1 MEFDANALRSRL
13 AGRRIGN
20 LLHYRE
26 TVDSTNRVA
35 MGLAREGAAEGT
47 VVMADRQT
55 AGKGRLQRVWQSPP
69 GCNIYLSV
77 ILRPTASPS
86 EASRLT
92 LLAGVAIAEAIASI
106 CPAGVTIKWPND
118 VLIRGRKVCGILAE
132 MATVGGACTVILG
145 IGLNVNIRKEDF
157 DPGHRDTATSL
168 FEETGRMHCR
178 EDVVFLICEW
188 LERSYESFRRKG
200 FAPIREKWIARS
212 DMTGKCI
219 RVLFRDEVQE
229 GVMAGIDL
237 DGALLIADRQG
248 DVRRIL
254 AGDATIIKD

>member
-1 MEFDANALRSRL
+1 MQFDTDELRIRL
-13 AGRRIGN
+13 TGKTIGCVF
-20 LLHYRE
+20 HYLE
-26 TVDSTNRVA
+26 TVDSTNHVA
-35 MGLAREGAAEGT
+35 LRLAQEGAPEGT

-77 ILRPTASPS
+77 ILRPTASPP
-86 EASRLT
+86 EASRIT
-92 LLAGVAIAEAIASI
+92 LLSGVAIAEAIASI

-132 MATVGGACTVILG
+132 MATVGGSRAVILG
-145 IGLNVNIRKEDF
+145 IGLNVNIRREDF
-157 DPGHRDTATSL
+157 DPGHRDMATSL
-168 FEETGRMHCR
+168 FEETGRTHSR
-178 EDVVFLICEW
+178 EDVVFLLCEW
-188 LERSYESFRRKG
+188 LERSYESFRCTG

-212 DMTGKCI
+212 DMTGKRI

-237 DGALLIADRQG
+237 DGKLLLNDGQG
-248 DVRRIL
+248 DVRRIT
-254 AGDATIIKD
+254 AGDVTIIKD